1 MAVSPQSRSGAA
13 VEIRIGVQ
21 NTVREVV
28 LESQQSAGDVT
39 AAVSA
44 ALEGGT
50 VLSLKD
56 EKGRTV
62 LVPAS
67 AIGFVEIGV
76 EESRRVGF
84 GTL

>member
-1 MAVSPQSRSGAA
+1 

-21 NTVREVV
+21 NAAREVV
-28 LESQQSAGDVT
+28 LESGDSAQAVEAT
-39 AAVSA
+39 VSA
-44 ALEGGT
+44 ALEDGG

-62 LVPAS
+62 LVPAA
-67 AIGFVEIGV
+67 AIAFVEIAV

>member
-21 NTVREVV
+21 NTAREVV

>member
-1 MAVSPQSRSGAA
+1 M
-13 VEIRIGVQ
+13 EIRIGVQ
-21 NTVREVV
+21 NAAREVV
-28 LESQQSAGDVT
+28 LESGDSAQAVEAT
-39 AAVSA
+39 VSA
-44 ALEGGT
+44 ALEDGG

-62 LVPAS
+62 LVPAA
-67 AIGFVEIGV
+67 AIAFVEIAV